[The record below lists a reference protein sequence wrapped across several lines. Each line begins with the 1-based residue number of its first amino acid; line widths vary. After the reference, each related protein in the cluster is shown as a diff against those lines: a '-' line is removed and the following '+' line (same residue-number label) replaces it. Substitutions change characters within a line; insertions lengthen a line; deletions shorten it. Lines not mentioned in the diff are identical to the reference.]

1 VNYQYII
8 VDDEPLARS
17 IIEKHLE
24 PFQEFKLVASV
35 SSAVAALEILT
46 KHKIDLVFLDIKM
59 PVIDGLQMIR
69 ALKSPPAVIY
79 TTAFAEYAA
88 ESYDLDAVDYLL
100 KPISPERIKRGIG
113 KFLKQLPLPVN
124 EKEKFVVVKDNDRL
138 IRINFEE
145 ILWVESRK
153 DYMVINTG
161 PQTYLKHI
169 TMKAIE
175 QFLPGHQFKRVHRSY
190 LVAIKAIE
198 NISGDY
204 LKIMGQAIPISE
216 KYKKELLIAF
226 RNNNLL
232 P

>member
-1 VNYQYII
+1 VNYHYII
-8 VDDEPLARS
+8 VDDEPLARN

-24 PFQEFKLVASV
+24 LFQEFKLVASV
-35 SSAVAALEILT
+35 SSAVAALEILG

-69 ALKSPPAVIY
+69 SLKRPPAVIY

-100 KPISPERIKRGIG
+100 KPISPEGIKRGIA
-113 KFLKQLPLPVN
+113 KFLKQLPPLVN
-124 EKEKFVVVKDNDRL
+124 EKEKFVVVKHNERL

-153 DYMVINTG
+153 DYMLINTG

-169 TMKAIE
+169 TMKAIV
-175 QFLPGHQFKRVHRSY
+175 QVLPGHQFKRVHRSY

-204 LKIMGQAIPISE
+204 LKIMGQTIPISE
-216 KYKKELLIAF
+216 KYKKELLTAF